1 MRLPLP
7 MSFGSLHM
15 NVLPD
20 GLSTR
25 PKNLNLMRVF
35 TMRIVR
41 TAVDPPVFSL
51 PGDKIM
57 PASRT
62 SGGNNSIMFL
72 LLDGAYILDMT
83 LFVFFGFFYL
93 DREEFGIY
101 IIYLFTGNAVFF
113 ELRYKTDEPVPINHI
128 IVPKRHAQISS
139 I

>member
-7 MSFGSLHM
+7 MSFGSLHI

-41 TAVDPPVFSL
+41 TAVEPPIFAL
-51 PGDKIM
+51 PEDKVM
-57 PASRT
+57 SASRT
-62 SGGNNSIMFL
+62 FAGNNSIMFL

-83 LFVFFGFFYL
+83 LFCFPWILLFGQRGVWHIYHLPFHWKC
-93 DREEFGIY
+93 GI
-101 IIYLFTGNAVFF
+101 L
-113 ELRYKTDEPVPINHI
+113 
-128 IVPKRHAQISS
+128 
-139 I
+139 

>member
-1 MRLPLP
+1 
-7 MSFGSLHM
+7 
-15 NVLPD
+15 
-20 GLSTR
+20 
-25 PKNLNLMRVF
+25 MRVS

-41 TAVDPPVFSL
+41 TAVEPPVFSL
-51 PGDKIM
+51 PEDKIM
-57 PASRT
+57 PVSRT

-113 ELRYKTDEPVPINHI
+113 ELRYKTDEPIPINHI
-128 IVPKRHAQISS
+128 IVSKRHAQISS